1 MSGTTDLPLAG
12 IRVLDLTG
20 ELGRYP
26 GRVLADLGADVV
38 RVTGPGAGLA
48 RDAGPRVGLEQ
59 EKLGADFVFATIGQ
73 ELVELDP
80 ARAPDAARLESLL
93 ARADLLLTDD
103 GPAALAAHGLDPA
116 ELAARH
122 PRLVHVAMSPYGLD
136 GPYADRPAGDLTLLA
151 AGGLLQLAGTPDRA
165 PVRPAGGQSGIATG
179 LHATVGALIGL
190 LEREDSGAGQTV
202 DVSAQQAVAHSLEN
216 AVQYADLEGVVRG
229 RTAGTATEVANGLF
243 RCRDGWVYLVAG
255 IGGTPLGWDGLI
267 GWLSGAGVDVEVL
280 REPRWQDAAWRRT
293 PAAADEFRRIF
304 EAFTETRAKA
314 ELFEAGQR
322 HGVSLAPVATPA
334 DLLAS
339 PQLAARGFFREVEVA
354 GRRVTVPGPP
364 YRFAGL
370 DVGPDR
376 APAA

>member
-1 MSGTTDLPLAG
+1 MNGRIDLPLAG
-12 IRVLDLTG
+12 MRVLDLTG

-26 GRVLADLGADVV
+26 GRVLADLGAEVV
-38 RVTGPGAGLA
+38 RVEGPGVGLA
-48 RDAGPRVGLEQ
+48 RDAGPRVGPANAG
-59 EKLGADFVFATIGQ
+59 LGADFVFATLGQ
-73 ELVELDP
+73 EIVALDP
-80 ARAPDAARLESLL
+80 ARPDDADRLAALL
-93 ARADLLLTDD
+93 GRADLLLTDG
-103 GPAALAAHGLDPA
+103 GPAALARHGLGPGQ
-116 ELAARH
+116 LTARY

-136 GPYADRPAGDLTLLA
+136 GPYADRPATDLTLLA

-179 LHATVGALIGL
+179 LHATVGALLAL
-190 LEREDSGAGQTV
+190 LDREDSGAGQTV

-255 IGGTPLGWDGLI
+255 IGGTPLGWDGLV
-267 GWLSGAGVDVEVL
+267 GWLHGAGVEVEVL

-293 PAAADEFRRIF
+293 PAAADEFRGIF

-314 ELFEAGQR
+314 ELYEAGQR
-322 HGVSLAPVATPA
+322 HGVSVAPVSTPA

-339 PQLAARGFFREVEVA
+339 PQLVARGFFREIDVA
-354 GRRVTVPGPP
+354 GQRVTVPGPP

-370 DVGPDR
+370 DVGPA
-376 APAA
+376 APVG